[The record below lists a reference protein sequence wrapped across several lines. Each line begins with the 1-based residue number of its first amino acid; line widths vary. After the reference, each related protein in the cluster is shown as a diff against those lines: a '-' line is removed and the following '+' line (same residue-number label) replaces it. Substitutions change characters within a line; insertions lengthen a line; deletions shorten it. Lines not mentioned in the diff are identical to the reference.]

1 MNTTFRNLAPQ
12 NPERVGYGPQMV
24 GGSYSP
30 QIVGAGPMARQRRA
44 QGRGTYPGHGGY
56 APQGRH
62 VQAGAR
68 QHPLPGG
75 GMLVERPPTAKQVV
89 FLGFGPQSIN
99 ASATFVFSSQPQRIF
114 RGERLTIPSSLANN
128 FSINDL
134 KVGTDSMNV
143 GSGPIPAAVFSELGM
158 LVALEIET
166 ASPGILILLSISNL
180 SAGPQSFFSG
190 LLGTSVT

>member
-1 MNTTFRNLAPQ
+1 MHTTFSQLPQ
-12 NPERVGYGPQMV
+12 DPRPSRVGYGPQMV

-30 QIVGAGPMARQRRA
+30 QIVGQGAMHHQRGLQGRGHAA
-44 QGRGTYPGHGGY
+44 QGRG
-56 APQGRH
+56 APQQGGR
-62 VQAGAR
+62 A
-68 QHPLPGG
+68 HPLPGG
-75 GMLVERPPTAKQVV
+75 GYLVQKPPTAKQVV

-99 ASATFVFSSQPQRIF
+99 GSATFVFSSQPQRIF
-114 RGERLTIPSSLANN
+114 RGERLTVPSALANN
-128 FSINDL
+128 FAINDL

-143 GSGPIPAAVFSELGM
+143 GAGPIPAAVFSELGM

-180 SAGPQSFFSG
+180 AAGPQSFFSG

>member
-1 MNTTFRNLAPQ
+1 MNTQFTHLPQ
-12 NPERVGYGPQMV
+12 DARPVRVGYGPQMV

-30 QIVGAGPMARQRRA
+30 QIVGQGAMHHQRGL
-44 QGRGTYPGHGGY
+44 QGRSNRGGA
-56 APQGRH
+56 APQGGGRAH
-62 VQAGAR
+62 A
-68 QHPLPGG
+68 LPGG
-75 GMLVERPPTAKQVV
+75 GYLVQKPPTAKQVV

-99 ASATFVFSSQPQRIF
+99 GSATFVFSSQPQRIF
-114 RGERLTIPSSLANN
+114 RGERLTVPSALANN
-128 FSINDL
+128 FAINDL

-143 GSGPIPAAVFSELGM
+143 GAGPIPAAVFSELGM

-180 SAGPQSFFSG
+180 AAGPQSFFSG

>member
-1 MNTTFRNLAPQ
+1 MHTTFSNLPSR
-12 NPERVGYGPQMV
+12 NPERVGYGQQLV

-30 QIVGAGPMARQRRA
+30 QIVGAGAMRHQQNL
-44 QGRGTYPGHGGY
+44 QGRGGRGA
-56 APQGRH
+56 APQGGGR
-62 VQAGAR
+62 A
-68 QHPLPGG
+68 HPLPGG
-75 GMLVERPPTAKQVV
+75 GYLVQKPPTAKQVV

-99 ASATFVFSSQPQRIF
+99 GSATFVFSSQPQRIF
-114 RGERLTIPSSLANN
+114 RGERLTVPSALANN
-128 FSINDL
+128 FAINDL

-143 GSGPIPAAVFSELGM
+143 GAGPIPAAVFSELGM

-180 SAGPQSFFSG
+180 AAGPQSFFSG

>member
-1 MNTTFRNLAPQ
+1 MHTTFANLPQ
-12 NPERVGYGPQMV
+12 DSRPVRVGYGPQMV

-30 QIVGAGPMARQRRA
+30 QIVGQGAMHHQRGL
-44 QGRGTYPGHGGY
+44 QGRGGRGGA
-56 APQGRH
+56 APQGGGR
-62 VQAGAR
+62 A
-68 QHPLPGG
+68 HPLPGG
-75 GMLVERPPTAKQVV
+75 GYLVQKPPTAKQVV

-99 ASATFVFSSQPQRIF
+99 GSATFVFSSQPQRIF
-114 RGERLTIPSSLANN
+114 RGERLTVPSALANN
-128 FSINDL
+128 FAINDL

-143 GSGPIPAAVFSELGM
+143 GAGPIPAAVFSELGM

-180 SAGPQSFFSG
+180 AAGPQSFFSG

>member
-1 MNTTFRNLAPQ
+1 MHTTFTHLAPK
-12 NPERVGYGPQMV
+12 NPERVGYGQQLV

-30 QIVGAGPMARQRRA
+30 QIVGQGAMRHQRGL
-44 QGRGTYPGHGGY
+44 QGRG
-56 APQGRH
+56 
-62 VQAGAR
+62 GAR
-68 QHPLPGG
+68 GQGATQGGRAHPLPGG
-75 GMLVERPPTAKQVV
+75 GYLVQKPPTAKQVV

-99 ASATFVFSSQPQRIF
+99 GSATFVFSSQPQRIF
-114 RGERLTIPSSLANN
+114 RGERLTVPSALANN
-128 FSINDL
+128 FAINDL

-143 GSGPIPAAVFSELGM
+143 GAGPIPAAVFSELGM

-180 SAGPQSFFSG
+180 AAGPQSFFSG

>member
-1 MNTTFRNLAPQ
+1 MHTTFSRLPSS

-30 QIVGAGPMARQRRA
+30 QIVGAGAMRSQRGL
-44 QGRGTYPGHGGY
+44 QGRGGAQRRGG
-56 APQGRH
+56 APQ
-62 VQAGAR
+62 VGASR
-68 QHPLPGG
+68 AHPLPGG
-75 GMLVERPPTAKQVV
+75 GYLVQKPPTAKQVV

-99 ASATFVFSSQPQRIF
+99 GNATFVFSSQPQRIF
-114 RGERLTIPSSLANN
+114 RGERLTVPSSLANN
-128 FSINDL
+128 FAINDL

-143 GSGPIPAAVFSELGM
+143 GAGPIPAAVFSELGM

-180 SAGPQSFFSG
+180 TGGPQSFFSG